1 MKKIVINMSDSSYE
15 KLKIEAMTED
25 KSLSQ
30 VMQERIFYKGFS
42 DQTLREF
49 DNWLTHKILNLIRE

>member
-1 MKKIVINMSDSSYE
+1 MSDSSYE